1 MKMLKS
7 KRCQPNNRAA
17 WCDRTMTPT
26 KPRELESLVQIAHD
40 LADAARQNTLPL
52 FRTALEVIAK
62 LDDSPVTVAD
72 RSAEASMR
80 SLLGAQVPSHGI
92 LGEEHGRERMDAE
105 WLWVL
110 DPIDGTKSFITG
122 SPLWGTLIA
131 LLHRGQ
137 PMLGLVD
144 MPVLGERWL
153 AVQGQVTLCNG
164 QPVRVSTCQS
174 LAQARIYTTS
184 PDAFKPVEWA
194 AFDVLSRRCALR
206 RFGGDCYSYAQLAG
220 GHIDLVVEA
229 GLQPYD
235 YLAMVSLIQSAGGVM
250 SDWNGQP
257 LGVGS
262 DGRVVAAATPE
273 LHAQA
278 LAALRAP

>member
-1 MKMLKS
+1 
-7 KRCQPNNRAA
+7 
-17 WCDRTMTPT
+17 MTPT
-26 KPRELESLVQIAHD
+26 NPPELDDLVQLAHR
-40 LADAARQNTLPL
+40 LADCARQHTLPL

-72 RSAEASMR
+72 RSAEAGMR

-105 WLWVL
+105 YLWVL

-131 LLHRGQ
+131 LLHGGQ
-137 PMLGLVD
+137 PVLGLVD

-153 AVQGQVTLCNG
+153 AVEGRVTLCNG
-164 QPVRVSTCQS
+164 QPVRVGTCQS

-184 PDAFKPVEWA
+184 PDAFKPAEWV
-194 AFDVLSRRCALR
+194 AFDALSRACALR

-235 YLAMVSLIQSAGGVM
+235 YLAMVTLVQSAGGVM
-250 SDWNGQP
+250 TDWNGQP

-273 LHAQA
+273 LHTQA
-278 LAALRAP
+278 LLALRSS

>member
-1 MKMLKS
+1 
-7 KRCQPNNRAA
+7 
-17 WCDRTMTPT
+17 MTPST
-26 KPRELESLVQIAHD
+26 PPELEHLLPMAHA
-40 LADAARQNTLPL
+40 LADAARGNTLPL
-52 FRTALEVIAK
+52 FRTPLEVTAK

-72 RSAEASMR
+72 RAAEASMR
-80 SLLGAQVPSHGI
+80 ELLNTQLPDHGI

-105 WLWVL
+105 YLWVL

-122 SPLWGTLIA
+122 SPLWGTLVA

-137 PMLGLVD
+137 PVLGLVD

-153 AVQGQVTLCNG
+153 AQRGQRALCNG
-164 QPVRVSTCQS
+164 EPVHTSSCQQ
-174 LAQARIYTTS
+174 LAQAHIYTTS
-184 PDAFKPVEWA
+184 PDAFKPTEWA
-194 AFDVLSRRCALR
+194 AFDALSRRCALR

-220 GHIDLVVEA
+220 GYVDLVVEA

-235 YLAMVSLIQSAGGVM
+235 YLAMVSLVQAAGGVM
-250 SDWNGQP
+250 TDWDGQP

-262 DGRVVAAATPE
+262 DGRVVAAATPA

-278 LAALRAP
+278 LAALRPSAPA

>member
-1 MKMLKS
+1 MPTNL
-7 KRCQPNNRAA
+7 AA
-17 WCDRTMTPT
+17 LCDRTMTPT
-26 KPRELESLVQIAHD
+26 NPRELEDLVQLAHS
-40 LADAARQNTLPL
+40 LADCARQKTLPL
-52 FRTALEVIAK
+52 FRTPLEVMAK

-72 RSAEASMR
+72 RSAGASMR
-80 SLLGAQVPSHGI
+80 QLLGAKVPSHGI

-105 WLWVL
+105 YLWVL

-131 LLHRGQ
+131 LLHWGQ
-137 PMLGLVD
+137 PVLGLVD

-153 AVQGQVTLCNG
+153 ALQGRAAVCNG

-184 PDAFKPVEWA
+184 PDAFKPAEWA
-194 AFDVLSRRCALR
+194 AFDALSRSCALR

-220 GHIDLVVEA
+220 GYIDLVVEA

-278 LAALRAP
+278 LLVLQSS

>member
-26 KPRELESLVQIAHD
+26 NPRELEDLVQLAHS
-40 LADAARQNTLPL
+40 LADCARQNTLPL
-52 FRTALEVIAK
+52 FRTALEVMAK

-122 SPLWGTLIA
+122 SPL
-131 LLHRGQ
+131 
-137 PMLGLVD
+137 
-144 MPVLGERWL
+144 
-153 AVQGQVTLCNG
+153 
-164 QPVRVSTCQS
+164 
-174 LAQARIYTTS
+174 
-184 PDAFKPVEWA
+184 
-194 AFDVLSRRCALR
+194 
-206 RFGGDCYSYAQLAG
+206 
-220 GHIDLVVEA
+220 
-229 GLQPYD
+229 
-235 YLAMVSLIQSAGGVM
+235 
-250 SDWNGQP
+250 
-257 LGVGS
+257 
-262 DGRVVAAATPE
+262 
-273 LHAQA
+273 
-278 LAALRAP
+278 